1 MAAETPERERRS
13 QRMSTNQH
21 ERFAVEPPEERKK
34 ITADVSTNQ
43 HKGLAAE
50 TPDRERQ
57 G

>member
-1 MAAETPERERRS
+1 MAAETSERERL

-43 HKGLAAE
+43 HEGLAAE
-50 TPDRERQ
+50 TPDIEKSQ